1 MKKRKE
7 QQNKN
12 KPKNKS
18 SNNQNNTNENTGN
31 KKITIEFKK
40 TGTITKIKM
49 KSDVMVAEL
58 IDEYFKKSF
67 TTNSTFTFRGND
79 LQPDDCSSLNE
90 AGF

>member
-12 KPKNKS
+12 KPKNNT
-18 SNNQNNTNENTGN
+18 SNNQNNTTEITGN

-40 TGTITKIKM
+40 GGTIITM

-58 IDEYFKKSF
+58 IDEYFKKSG
-67 TTNSTFTFRGND
+67 TTNGTFNFKGNY